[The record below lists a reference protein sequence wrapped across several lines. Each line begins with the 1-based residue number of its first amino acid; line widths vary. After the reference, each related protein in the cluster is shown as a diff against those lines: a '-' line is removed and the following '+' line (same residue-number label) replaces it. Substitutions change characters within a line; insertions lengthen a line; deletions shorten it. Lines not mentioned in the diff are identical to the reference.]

1 MVRDGSAETVRKCS
15 LVRIFPADIYPNRSI
30 SGQGRFRG
38 DCAQVQSCQN
48 LPCSHT
54 PNMEPKWSGK
64 VQGRLWTSVVLSE
77 SPLL

>member
-1 MVRDGSAETVRKCS
+1 MHKCS
-15 LVRIFPADIYPNRSI
+15 LVIVFPAHIHPIWSI

-54 PNMEPKWSGK
+54 PNMEHKWSGK
-64 VQGRLWTSVVLSE
+64 VQGRLCTSAVLSE
-77 SPLL
+77 SSLL